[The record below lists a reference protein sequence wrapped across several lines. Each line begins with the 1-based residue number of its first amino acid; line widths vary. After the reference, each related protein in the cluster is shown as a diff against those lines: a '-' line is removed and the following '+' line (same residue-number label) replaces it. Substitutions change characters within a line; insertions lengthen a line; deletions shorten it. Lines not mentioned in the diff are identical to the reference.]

1 MMKWFFVAAT
11 VLAGAAMSTELAQA
25 ATLPEYYT
33 VTVEFAS
40 KAGDKQKADFKCH
53 RGKTC
58 RDVMMLSLDGKME
71 EVAFVSKA
79 VDDEALEIRLESHVM
94 GAAAKID
101 TVGAIEPYEPGKS
114 WQKNVVRTTRI
125 ATPQKWEKQVLEK
138 GTVRFTLR

>member
-1 MMKWFFVAAT
+1 MKRFFLAAT
-11 VLAGAAMSTELAQA
+11 ILGAETMNAGLARAAVV
-25 ATLPEYYT
+25 PEYYT
-33 VTVEFAS
+33 VSVEFTS
-40 KAGDKQKADFKCH
+40 TAGDKQKADFKCH

-79 VDDEALEIRLESHVM
+79 VDDEALEVRLESHAM

-114 WQKNVVRTTRI
+114 WHKNVVRTTRI
-125 ATPQKWEKQVLEK
+125 ATPQKWEKQVSEK
-138 GTVRFTLR
+138 GTARFTLK